1 MNLLSPQEIADVL
14 QAAAGDGFL
23 SARCTE
29 WAEGVK
35 ARTSKQVWV
44 HLTRESLLPA
54 LKRLVQIQYPHV
66 SVIAFADT
74 GEAVDLMYHFYVYWG
89 IPHEEVLVTLTVS
102 LLKTDLRVPTICGII
117 PGALTSEREKQEML
131 GIEVVDI
138 PDGRRLFL
146 PEDFPE
152 GVYPWRKDETGIPA
166 DMEKDLW
173 ATGRENIE
181 YKDFPPPPEPV
192 KPAAPAAPA
201 TPPSPNP

>member
-14 QAAAGDGFL
+14 QAAAGAGFV

-35 ARTSKQVWV
+35 GRKSKQVWV
-44 HLTRESLLPA
+44 KLARESLLPA
-54 LKRLVQIQYPHV
+54 LRRLVEIQYPHV

-74 GEAVDLMYHFYVYWG
+74 GAQVDLMYHFYVYWG

-102 LLKTDLRVPTICGII
+102 LDKTDLKVPTITGII

-146 PEDFPE
+146 PEDFPV
-152 GVYPWRKDETGIPA
+152 GVFPWRKDETGIPT
-166 DMEKDLW
+166 DMVKNLW
-173 ATGRENIE
+173 ATGRETCQFN
-181 YKDFPPPPEPV
+181 DNPPPAEP
-192 KPAAPAAPA
+192 KAE
-201 TPPSPNP
+201 